1 MKITFV
7 CLSLQLKVEEMEGQ
21 GTNISIT
28 KLHHRADEW
37 VKLADIKTLLHCSYN
52 TARAIVAEMQALE
65 GKRYPTVTA
74 EIGAHIIVDHLAL
87 NDYVRSREKLKAGL
101 KVEPY
106 NPGEEARLLG
116 YYGEEIRDD

>member
-1 MKITFV
+1 M
-7 CLSLQLKVEEMEGQ
+7 S
-21 GTNISIT
+21 
-28 KLHHRADEW
+28 
-37 VKLADIKTLLHCSYN
+37 
-52 TARAIVAEMQALE
+52 EMQALE